1 MSTIP
6 IDLPDDLRAFV
17 ESNVERGDFA
27 NVNEYIIAL
36 IHAARSN
43 RSNLEG
49 ALLAG
54 LDSGPAEEFTSQEW
68 TGIKQRLMDRHQ
80 EG

>member
-6 IDLPDDLRAFV
+6 IELPDDLREFV
-17 ESNVERGDFA
+17 ESNVERGDFSS
-27 NVNEYIIAL
+27 VNEYIVAL

-43 RSNLEG
+43 RSSLEG
-49 ALLAG
+49 ALLEG
-54 LDSGPAEEFTSQEW
+54 LDSGPTEEFSSQDW
-68 TGIKQRLMDRHQ
+68 SGMKQRLMDRHP